1 MDESGLRAVFRD
13 SIDLIAQRRTN
24 VKSNWK
30 KISIGAIVAGAV
42 LLTTAIVVF
51 SQGPQ
56 GPPPGGFRGGPGPRD
71 GVGRFG
77 RDLNLTDDQK
87 AQIKKIQDSFRESD
101 KPLFDQLRTLHQSEP
116 DPMSGTFDEAA
127 VRAAAE
133 ARAKIQI
140 ELEVSHAK
148 MMSQIANVLTAEQ
161 KAQLAAKRQ
170 QFERQG
176 PPPPDRPW

>member
-1 MDESGLRAVFRD
+1 MKL
-13 SIDLIAQRRTN
+13 
-24 VKSNWK
+24 NWRK
-30 KISIGAIVAGAV
+30 FTVATFAGAL
-42 LLTTAIVVF
+42 LLTGAAVAF

-56 GPPPGGFRGGPGPRD
+56 GPPPGPGGGFRGGPGMRD
-71 GVGRFG
+71 GFGPFG

-87 AQIKKIQDSFRESD
+87 AQIQKITDSFREN
-101 KPLFDQLRTLHQSEP
+101 DQALHEQMRTLHQNQA

-148 MMSQIANVLTAEQ
+148 MMSQIATVLTAEQ
-161 KAQLAAKRQ
+161 KAQLAERHKH
-170 QFERQG
+170 FERQG
-176 PPPPDRPW
+176 PPPPQPRSPEQP